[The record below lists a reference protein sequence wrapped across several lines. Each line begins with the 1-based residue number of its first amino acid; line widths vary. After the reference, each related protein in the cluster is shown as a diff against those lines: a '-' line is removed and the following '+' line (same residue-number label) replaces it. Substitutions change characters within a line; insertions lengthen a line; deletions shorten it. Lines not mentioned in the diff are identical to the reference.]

1 MNPLTIE
8 TLEICAKETEE
19 MLREADEHFLQQP
32 ISYLKSNLPEFFYVA
47 SPDFEEYKVDSLVL
61 EVDDIFG
68 TYMALFGLQG
78 RKKESEAIR
87 SFIEEQL
94 QQQLLGFSISFSD
107 NEGLWEVNMPLDPI
121 KGFDESMTIQE
132 TLQLLHGVLGGLS
145 QMKAGK

>member
-8 TLEICAKETEE
+8 NLEICAKETEE
-19 MLREADEHFLQQP
+19 TIREADTSFLLEP
-32 ISYLKSNLPEFFYVA
+32 ISYLKSNIAEFLYVA
-47 SPDFEEYKVDSLVL
+47 SPDLDQYKVDSLVL

-94 QQQLLGFSISFSD
+94 QQQLLGFSLSFSD

-121 KGFDESMTIQE
+121 QGFDESMTIEQ
-132 TLQLLHGVLGGLS
+132 TLQLLHEVLGGLS
-145 QMKAGK
+145 KMKAGK